1 MKKLWSDRRWNDYLY
16 WQETDKTTLRK
27 INNLLKDI
35 ERNANTGIGKPEPLK
50 HYDGYWSRRIDA
62 KNRLVYKV
70 CDGAIIVAQCRGH
83 YDTK

>member
-1 MKKLWSDRRWNDYLY
+1 MANVMVNIRMNDTLKKDW
-16 WQETDKTTLRK
+16 
-27 INNLLKDI
+27 DI

-70 CDGAIIVAQCRGH
+70 FDGALIVAQCRGH
-83 YDTK
+83 YDTI

>member
-1 MKKLWSDRRWNDYLY
+1 MANVMVNIRMNDTLKKDW
-16 WQETDKTTLRK
+16 
-27 INNLLKDI
+27 DI

-70 CDGAIIVAQCRGH
+70 FDGAIIVAQCRGH